1 MIRTP
6 EEDTV
11 IFRTEEGD
19 YDVSLFSTDGQ
30 LKYSIAQ
37 KAIAEL
43 RDLTDQMVI
52 RREAITSLHAAIQE
66 VECTE
71 ENKVKLVR
79 ATTETGQYKP
89 DDLSTPDINEAYVK
103 APDYTI
109 NYED

>member
-1 MIRTP
+1 MIKTP

-37 KAIAEL
+37 RAIAEL

-71 ENKVKLVR
+71 VTLIEPVR
-79 ATTETGQYKP
+79 ARTALGQYKP

-103 APDYTI
+103 AP
-109 NYED
+109 N

>member
-6 EEDTV
+6 KEDTV

-37 KAIAEL
+37 KAIEEL
-43 RDLTDQMVI
+43 RDLTVQELI
-52 RREAITSLHAAIQE
+52 RREAITSLHATIQE

-79 ATTETGQYKP
+79 ARTETGQYKP
-89 DDLSTPDINEAYVK
+89 DDLSTPDINEAYEK

-109 NYED
+109 NED

>member
-6 EEDTV
+6 KEDTV
-11 IFRTEEGD
+11 IFRTAEGD

-37 KAIAEL
+37 KAIEEL
-43 RDLTDQMVI
+43 RDLTVQELI
-52 RREAITSLHAAIQE
+52 RREAITSLHATIQE

-79 ATTETGQYKP
+79 ARTETGQYKP
-89 DDLSTPDINEAYVK
+89 DDLSTPDINEAYEK

>member
-6 EEDTV
+6 KEDTV
-11 IFRTEEGD
+11 IFRTGEGD

-37 KAIAEL
+37 RAIAEL

-71 ENKVKLVR
+71 VTLIEPVR
-79 ATTETGQYKP
+79 ARTALGQYKP
-89 DDLSTPDINEAYVK
+89 DDLSTPDINEAYEQ
-103 APDYTI
+103 T
-109 NYED
+109 NED